1 MIRLLKFCNRKD
13 IKLMPVHLPGS
24 RNIQAN
30 ALSHVGQTLLTEWVV
45 SSSSVLL
52 MGNTSDRSVSDFA
65 NRKLPVFASPFL
77 DLGAKYVD
85 AMPVLWDGNGEH
97 PPTIQNAT
105 GCTQDS
111 WSWWSVSDF
120 GSSAPDGSIM
130 HAGATQAVSVSSLS
144 NGRASTSQTR
154 SLNAQRSRQDK
165 TLTTGNPQ
173 IYMHGC
179 SEGFVC
185 QAHSQPGHSRSHGH
199 QSEGL
204 LDWLL
209 WVPLEQIHR
218 VLSEKT
224 PQ

>member
-1 MIRLLKFCNRKD
+1 MSQPQHKSHVVCLMCDNAVVVSYIIKEGGTKSFRLTCLMIRLLKFCNRKD

-111 WSWWSVSDF
+111 WS
-120 GSSAPDGSIM
+120 
-130 HAGATQAVSVSSLS
+130 
-144 NGRASTSQTR
+144 
-154 SLNAQRSRQDK
+154 
-165 TLTTGNPQ
+165 
-173 IYMHGC
+173 
-179 SEGFVC
+179 
-185 QAHSQPGHSRSHGH
+185 
-199 QSEGL
+199 
-204 LDWLL
+204 
-209 WVPLEQIHR
+209 
-218 VLSEKT
+218 
-224 PQ
+224 

>member
-1 MIRLLKFCNRKD
+1 MEAVLLSVAVSLPQHKSHVVCLMCDNAVVVSHIIKEGGTKSFRLTCLMIRLLKFCNQKD

-52 MGNTSDRSVSDFA
+52 MGNTSDRSVCDFA

-85 AMPVLWDGNGEH
+85 GMPVLWDGNGVH

-111 WSWWSVSDF
+111 
-120 GSSAPDGSIM
+120 
-130 HAGATQAVSVSSLS
+130 
-144 NGRASTSQTR
+144 R
-154 SLNAQRSRQDK
+154 S
-165 TLTTGNPQ
+165 
-173 IYMHGC
+173 
-179 SEGFVC
+179 
-185 QAHSQPGHSRSHGH
+185 
-199 QSEGL
+199 
-204 LDWLL
+204 
-209 WVPLEQIHR
+209 
-218 VLSEKT
+218 
-224 PQ
+224 